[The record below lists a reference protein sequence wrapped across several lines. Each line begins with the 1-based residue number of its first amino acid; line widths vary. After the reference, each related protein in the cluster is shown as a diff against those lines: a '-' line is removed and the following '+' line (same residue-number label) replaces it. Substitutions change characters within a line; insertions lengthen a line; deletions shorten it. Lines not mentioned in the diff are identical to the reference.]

1 MEDDAGFTC
10 PIACQGAFKYSLSE
24 KKREGTSVK
33 KNKTDRVRKSMC
45 VGV

>member
-1 MEDDAGFTC
+1 M
-10 PIACQGAFKYSLSE
+10 QGSHVLYHAKELLNTVRVR
-24 KKREGTSVK
+24 KRGKAKSVK